1 MRYYKYKY
9 YKAIKS
15 SIRKQRNFIER
26 GYWKVYKWFLSSL
39 MKVCL
44 PLMKNVFTSIDENLS
59 VVLVL
64 TVAVSATD
72 ATTQNK
78 ILELEMTTLII
89 SNKEL

>member
-1 MRYYKYKY
+1 
-9 YKAIKS
+9 
-15 SIRKQRNFIER
+15 
-26 GYWKVYKWFLSSL
+26 

-44 PLMKNVFTSIDENLS
+44 PLMKNVLTSIDENVS

-78 ILELEMTTLII
+78 ILELGITTLII
-89 SNKEL
+89 SNKELQDIMKIVKSLVLFID

>member
-1 MRYYKYKY
+1 
-9 YKAIKS
+9 
-15 SIRKQRNFIER
+15 
-26 GYWKVYKWFLSSL
+26 

-44 PLMKNVFTSIDENLS
+44 PLMKNVLTSIDENLS